1 MVVVGQSSVSAV
13 DPPWIA
19 RGAQGMVATDSE
31 HASGAGLEI
40 LQAGG
45 NAIDAATAVS
55 FSLAVTRGHRTGVG
69 GGGFLIA
76 RFTDGRVVCQDF
88 RETAPAAATA
98 DMYQKAAAANPQG
111 PSPSEFGYLA
121 VAVPGLAAGRCQ
133 ALAQHGTMPLDR
145 VLAPALRLAEKGFPV
160 DEAYA
165 AATREVL
172 DTYEAHPKL
181 RESCGYVWQVHL
193 NEGRLRVAGDRLV
206 QPELAK
212 FFKALAAE
220 GVDFFYRGAFADAL
234 AETMSRRGG
243 IITKRDLADYAPK
256 LREPLRSKYRDF
268 ELILMPPP
276 SSGGIALT
284 EALNVLEI
292 LDHHGVAARDAALAL
307 HDRIEAMKHVMADRA
322 EFLGDADFVPVPVQR
337 LTSKEFAKGLSAMIQ
352 ADRVSLPREYGSLGM
367 PKDAGTSH
375 FCVVDRWGNV
385 VVSTETINTTF
396 GSLAAVDEWGV
407 ILNNEMDDFTSE
419 PGKPNAF
426 GLVQSSANAVAPGK
440 KPLSSMSPTIVL
452 RGDEPYLL
460 IGSAGGPRIITSV
473 LNVMLGLLDEGL
485 SVEDAMQRIRPHHQW
500 QPEELFFDRPPPA
513 DVAEALQGRGHKI
526 SQKRRSGTVQ
536 LILRNGKEWIGASD
550 PRGGGKPAGE

>member
-1 MVVVGQSSVSAV
+1 
-13 DPPWIA
+13 
-19 RGAQGMVATDSE
+19 
-31 HASGAGLEI
+31 
-40 LQAGG
+40 
-45 NAIDAATAVS
+45 
-55 FSLAVTRGHRTGVG
+55 
-69 GGGFLIA
+69 
-76 RFTDGRVVCQDF
+76 
-88 RETAPAAATA
+88 
-98 DMYQKAAAANPQG
+98 
-111 PSPSEFGYLA
+111 
-121 VAVPGLAAGRCQ
+121 
-133 ALAQHGTMPLDR
+133 MPLDR

-526 SQKRRSGTVQ
+526 SHKRRSVTVQ
-536 LILRNGKEWIGASD
+536 LIMRNGKECI
-550 PRGGGKPAGE
+550 